1 MGWARTGLGVGIL
14 TGEDRDKWAKARQ
27 ELVSI
32 SATNARNLDVIDK
45 ALFVLCLDEVCTPLL
60 IGPVAAHPNHMIG
73 EPA

>member
-1 MGWARTGLGVGIL
+1 MGIL

-45 ALFVLCLDEVCTPLL
+45 ALFVLCLDEVRTRTTSYW
-60 IGPVAAHPNHMIG
+60 PVAAHPNHTIG